1 MSESEPP
8 TEGEPAK
15 RLNDLDDRLRRLRER
30 APEEEEKVV
39 PRGGNSPQTAYGFAF
54 RIGVE
59 LVVALAVGGGIGWL
73 LDHWLGTLPLFL
85 LVFFVLGAVAGLLN
99 VFRAAKQMN
108 RDG

>member
-1 MSESEPP
+1 MSEGEPP

-30 APEEEEKVV
+30 APEEEQKDV
-39 PRGGNSPQTAYGFAF
+39 PRGSAPQTAYGFAF